1 MESPHHHT
9 KSPDPASA
17 PKEKKKEN
25 LMSFLQANE
34 QPEEDRTPTAM
45 PTIAGIKHD
54 EFKDYNGVRRAP
66 QEEKKEEVYTS
77 SLL

>member
-1 MESPHHHT
+1 
-9 KSPDPASA
+9 
-17 PKEKKKEN
+17 
-25 LMSFLQANE
+25 MSFLQANE